1 MYYKLL
7 PVAASINSINR
18 QESCQVAKA
27 NEKIKEINS
36 LPAYPPEPERSHYCK
51 FCLKINYNRE

>member
-51 FCLKINYNRE
+51 FCLK